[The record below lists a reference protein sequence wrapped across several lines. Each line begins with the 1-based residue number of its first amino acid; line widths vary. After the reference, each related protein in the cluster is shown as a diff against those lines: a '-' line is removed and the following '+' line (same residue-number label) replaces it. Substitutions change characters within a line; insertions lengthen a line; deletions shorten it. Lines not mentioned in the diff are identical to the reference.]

1 MKLLKI
7 LFTVGLI
14 CSFYYNSF
22 SQTEISK
29 ELIDKDV
36 AMFQRFFQIFP
47 LSDKLTV
54 VDLNKE
60 LEGFTEVVIN
70 PIGFEGNL
78 HWWVFNGGTTIIDA
92 NILSYNNKIV
102 MVEATIYK
110 KYMHHLDLA
119 FKENKT
125 IKKKFNQL
133 FALKTNLH
141 YINDSVY
148 QYIYTN
154 QPLYSAYQDHISM
167 FLGKQTK
174 VETKNYEFEYDL
186 LNRPTERFQ
195 FLPVD
200 RFYRSYAPVYA
211 VKKLLIDNKTDLVL
225 NILKGPSLY
234 GRIYAISGLLVWGYE
249 GKYILTSEDK
259 KLIRTVLDLNLNVE
273 DARYDGRQ
281 FSYSKCIDLELL
293 KVLEDDF
300 KFKEG
305 SIYPEEKPLIGTI
318 EQNPE
323 FKGGY
328 ENMQKYLKQN
338 LIYPSDAVKRGISG
352 TVFVQFV
359 ISETGKVSNAKILR
373 GIGGGCDEE
382 ALRVVR
388 SMPDWIPGRIYGKVV
403 KVMFQIPVKYAIP
416 IRAY

>member
-1 MKLLKI
+1 
-7 LFTVGLI
+7 
-14 CSFYYNSF
+14 
-22 SQTEISK
+22 
-29 ELIDKDV
+29 
-36 AMFQRFFQIFP
+36 
-47 LSDKLTV
+47 
-54 VDLNKE
+54 
-60 LEGFTEVVIN
+60 
-70 PIGFEGNL
+70 
-78 HWWVFNGGTTIIDA
+78 
-92 NILSYNNKIV
+92 

-110 KYMHHLDLA
+110 KYLHHLDLA

-133 FALKTNLH
+133 FALKTNPH
-141 YINDSVY
+141 YFNDSVY

-154 QPLYSAYQDHISM
+154 QSLYRAYQDHISA

-174 VETKNYEFEYDL
+174 ADTTNYKFEYEL

-195 FLPVD
+195 FLPV
-200 RFYRSYAPVYA
+200 YRYYRNYAPVYA
-211 VKKLLIDNKTDLVL
+211 VKKLLIENKTDLVL

-249 GKYILTSEDK
+249 GKYNLTNEDK
-259 KLIRTVLDLNLNVE
+259 KLIRTVLGLNLNVE
-273 DARYDGRQ
+273 EARYMGTQ
-281 FSYSKCIDLELL
+281 LSYSKCIDQELL
-293 KVLEDDF
+293 KVLDDDF

-305 SIYPEEKPLIGTI
+305 SIYPEEKPFPGTS

-338 LIYPSDAVKRGISG
+338 IIYPPDAFRHGISG
-352 TVFVQFV
+352 TVFVSFA
-359 ISETGKVSNAKILR
+359 ICETGKVSNVKLLR

-388 SMPDWIPGRIYGKVV
+388 LMPDWIPGRFNGKVV
-403 KVMFQIPVKYAIP
+403 KVMFQIPVKFAIP